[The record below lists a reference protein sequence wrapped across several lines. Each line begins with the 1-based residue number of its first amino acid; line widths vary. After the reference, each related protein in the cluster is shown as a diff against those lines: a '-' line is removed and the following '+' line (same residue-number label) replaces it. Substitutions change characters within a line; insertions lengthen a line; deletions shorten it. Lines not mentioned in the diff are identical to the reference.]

1 MNHSL
6 CPWIFNLTDCCLVI
20 CKLHIAAR
28 AFNLEILIAN
38 CFPLM
43 ITISYH
49 ISRTVF
55 ETLHCS
61 NMEQD
66 RLVGRGNLHRRGGGA
81 QRTIISN
88 EVRAIIVDHVVNRG
102 FTMSEA
108 ARLVQPNLQ
117 RSTVS
122 SIIQTFRQEN
132 RINRRQ
138 PGGGRPRVLTDQQ
151 ELAVVDMVRA
161 RNDIRLSEI
170 KQAIENSNDTFANVP
185 SISLPTIAR
194 LLKKHQVSM
203 KQIYLVPF
211 ERNNVRVKQLR
222 SEYIQ
227 RVMELD
233 AAVNH
238 HKYIFVDEAGFNL
251 AKTRRRGRNLIG
263 QRATIQ
269 VPGQRGGNISMCA
282 AISEDG
288 VVGCRPVLG
297 SYNTEHLIVFLNE
310 LEQACQG
317 EDIVYVVVW
326 DNVSFHHAQ
335 LVQEWFQTHPRFMTL
350 YLPPY
355 SPFLNPIEEFFS
367 TWRWKVY
374 DRHPH
379 EHVSLL
385 QAMCE
390 ACGDI
395 TAEQCQAWIRHARR
409 FFPRC
414 LNNEDIHCDVDENLW
429 PNVNDRLD

>member
-6 CPWIFNLTDCCLVI
+6 CPWISNLTDCCLVI

-81 QRTIISN
+81 PRQRGGLQRNVGRRQRTIISN
-88 EVRAIIVDHVVNRG
+88 EVRAIIVDPRYMIV
-102 FTMSEA
+102 
-108 ARLVQPNLQ
+108 L
-117 RSTVS
+117 
-122 SIIQTFRQEN
+122 

-151 ELAVVDMVRA
+151 ELAVVEMVRA

-222 SEYIQ
+222 SECIQ

-251 AKTRRRGRNLIG
+251 AKSRRRGRNLIG

-297 SYNTEHLIVFLNE
+297 SYNTEHLIIFLNE

-335 LVQEWFQTHPRFMTL
+335 LVQEWFQPHPRFMTL

-395 TAEQCQAWIRHARR
+395 TAEQCKAWIRHARR
-409 FFPRC
+409 FFPRW
-414 LNNEDIHCDVDENLW
+414 LNNKDIHCDVDENLW
-429 PNVNDRLD
+429 PDVNDRLD

>member
-1 MNHSL
+1 
-6 CPWIFNLTDCCLVI
+6 
-20 CKLHIAAR
+20 
-28 AFNLEILIAN
+28 
-38 CFPLM
+38 M

-81 QRTIISN
+81 PRQRGGHRQRGRGGGAPRQRGGHRQRGRGGGAPRQRGGHRQRGRGGGAPRQRGGHRQRGRGGGAPRQRGGHRQRGRGGGAQRTIISN

-102 FTMSEA
+102 FTMAEA

-151 ELAVVDMVRA
+151 ELAVVEMVRA

-269 VPGQRGGNISMCA
+269 VPGQRGNISMCA

-288 VVGCRPVLG
+288 V
-297 SYNTEHLIVFLNE
+297 
-310 LEQACQG
+310 
-317 EDIVYVVVW
+317 
-326 DNVSFHHAQ
+326 
-335 LVQEWFQTHPRFMTL
+335 
-350 YLPPY
+350 LPPCTAG
-355 SPFLNPIEEFFS
+355 SGMVSNTSSLHDPLSSTIFPFLNPIEEFFS

-379 EHVSLL
+379 EHVS
-385 QAMCE
+385 
-390 ACGDI
+390 
-395 TAEQCQAWIRHARR
+395 
-409 FFPRC
+409 FFKPC
-414 LNNEDIHCDVDENLW
+414 VKLVVI
-429 PNVNDRLD
+429 

>member
-6 CPWIFNLTDCCLVI
+6 CPWISNLTDCCLVI

-43 ITISYH
+43 ITIRYH

-61 NMEQD
+61 NMEPD
-66 RLVGRGNLHRRGGGA
+66 RLVGRNLHRRGGGA
-81 QRTIISN
+81 PRQRGGLQRNVGRRQRTIISN

-102 FTMSEA
+102 FTMAEA
-108 ARLVQPNLQ
+108 A
-117 RSTVS
+117 
-122 SIIQTFRQEN
+122 

-138 PGGGRPRVLTDQQ
+138 PFGGGRPRVLTDQQ
-151 ELAVVDMVRA
+151 ELAVVEMVRA
-161 RNDIRLSEI
+161 RNDIRLSEL

-194 LLKKHQVSM
+194 LLKKHQLSM

-211 ERNNVRVKQLR
+211 ERNNVQVKQLR

-297 SYNTEHLIVFLNE
+297 SYNTEHLIGFFLNE

-326 DNVSFHHAQ
+326 DTVSFHHAQ
-335 LVQEWFQTHPRFMTL
+335 LVQQWFQTHPCFMTL

-374 DRHPH
+374 DHHPH

-414 LNNEDIHCDVDENLW
+414 LNNEDIHCDVDENVW

>member
-81 QRTIISN
+81 PRQRGGHRQRGRGGGAPRQRGGHRQRGRGGGAPRQRGGLQRNVGRRQRTIISN

-102 FTMSEA
+102 FTMAEA

-151 ELAVVDMVRA
+151 ELAVVEMVRA

-269 VPGQRGGNISMCA
+269 VPGQRGGNISVCA

-297 SYNTEHLIVFLNE
+297 SYNTEHLIVF
-310 LEQACQG
+310 
-317 EDIVYVVVW
+317 
-326 DNVSFHHAQ
+326 F
-335 LVQEWFQTHPRFMTL
+335 
-350 YLPPY
+350 
-355 SPFLNPIEEFFS
+355 
-367 TWRWKVY
+367 K
-374 DRHPH
+374 
-379 EHVSLL
+379 
-385 QAMCE
+385 
-390 ACGDI
+390 
-395 TAEQCQAWIRHARR
+395 
-409 FFPRC
+409 
-414 LNNEDIHCDVDENLW
+414 
-429 PNVNDRLD
+429 

>member
-81 QRTIISN
+81 PRQRGGLQRNVGRRQRTIISN

-102 FTMSEA
+102 FTMAEA

-151 ELAVVDMVRA
+151 ELAVVEMVRA

-269 VPGQRGGNISMCA
+269 VPGQRGGNISVCA

-297 SYNTEHLIVFLNE
+297 SYNTEHLIVF
-310 LEQACQG
+310 
-317 EDIVYVVVW
+317 
-326 DNVSFHHAQ
+326 F
-335 LVQEWFQTHPRFMTL
+335 
-350 YLPPY
+350 
-355 SPFLNPIEEFFS
+355 
-367 TWRWKVY
+367 K
-374 DRHPH
+374 
-379 EHVSLL
+379 
-385 QAMCE
+385 
-390 ACGDI
+390 
-395 TAEQCQAWIRHARR
+395 
-409 FFPRC
+409 
-414 LNNEDIHCDVDENLW
+414 
-429 PNVNDRLD
+429 

>member
-81 QRTIISN
+81 PRQRGGHRQRERGGGAPRQRGGLQRNVGRRQRTIISN
-88 EVRAIIVDHVVNRG
+88 DVRAIIVDHVVNRG
-102 FTMSEA
+102 FTMAEA

-122 SIIQTFRQEN
+122 SIIQTFCQEN

-151 ELAVVDMVRA
+151 ELAVVEMVRA

-194 LLKKHQVSM
+194 LLKKHQLSM

-211 ERNNVRVKQLR
+211 ERTNVQVKQLR

-297 SYNTEHLIVFLNE
+297 SYNTEHLIV
-310 LEQACQG
+310 
-317 EDIVYVVVW
+317 
-326 DNVSFHHAQ
+326 
-335 LVQEWFQTHPRFMTL
+335 RFC
-350 YLPPY
+350 
-355 SPFLNPIEEFFS
+355 FVFF
-367 TWRWKVY
+367 
-374 DRHPH
+374 
-379 EHVSLL
+379 
-385 QAMCE
+385 
-390 ACGDI
+390 
-395 TAEQCQAWIRHARR
+395 
-409 FFPRC
+409 
-414 LNNEDIHCDVDENLW
+414 
-429 PNVNDRLD
+429 

>member
-1 MNHSL
+1 
-6 CPWIFNLTDCCLVI
+6 
-20 CKLHIAAR
+20 
-28 AFNLEILIAN
+28 
-38 CFPLM
+38 M
-43 ITISYH
+43 I
-49 ISRTVF
+49 V
-55 ETLHCS
+55 L
-61 NMEQD
+61 
-66 RLVGRGNLHRRGGGA
+66 
-81 QRTIISN
+81 
-88 EVRAIIVDHVVNRG
+88 
-102 FTMSEA
+102 
-108 ARLVQPNLQ
+108 
-117 RSTVS
+117 
-122 SIIQTFRQEN
+122 

-151 ELAVVDMVRA
+151 ELAVVEMVRA

-238 HKYIFVDEAGFNL
+238 HKYIFVYEAGFNL

-297 SYNTEHLIVFLNE
+297 SYNTEHLIVF
-310 LEQACQG
+310 
-317 EDIVYVVVW
+317 
-326 DNVSFHHAQ
+326 F
-335 LVQEWFQTHPRFMTL
+335 
-350 YLPPY
+350 
-355 SPFLNPIEEFFS
+355 
-367 TWRWKVY
+367 K
-374 DRHPH
+374 
-379 EHVSLL
+379 
-385 QAMCE
+385 
-390 ACGDI
+390 
-395 TAEQCQAWIRHARR
+395 
-409 FFPRC
+409 
-414 LNNEDIHCDVDENLW
+414 
-429 PNVNDRLD
+429 

>member
-1 MNHSL
+1 
-6 CPWIFNLTDCCLVI
+6 
-20 CKLHIAAR
+20 
-28 AFNLEILIAN
+28 
-38 CFPLM
+38 M

-55 ETLHCS
+55 ETLHCP

-81 QRTIISN
+81 PRQRGGLQRNVGRRQRTIISN
-88 EVRAIIVDHVVNRG
+88 EVRAITVDHVVNRG
-102 FTMSEA
+102 LTMAEA

-122 SIIQTFRQEN
+122 SIIRTFRQEN

-151 ELAVVDMVRA
+151 ELAVVEMVRA

-170 KQAIENSNDTFANVP
+170 KQAIENNNDTFANVP

-251 AKTRRRGRNLIG
+251 AKTRRRGHNLTG

-269 VPGQRGGNISMCA
+269 VPGQRGGNISMGA

-288 VVGCRPVLG
+288 VE
-297 SYNTEHLIVFLNE
+297 S
-310 LEQACQG
+310 
-317 EDIVYVVVW
+317 
-326 DNVSFHHAQ
+326 
-335 LVQEWFQTHPRFMTL
+335 
-350 YLPPY
+350 
-355 SPFLNPIEEFFS
+355 
-367 TWRWKVY
+367 
-374 DRHPH
+374 
-379 EHVSLL
+379 
-385 QAMCE
+385 
-390 ACGDI
+390 
-395 TAEQCQAWIRHARR
+395 
-409 FFPRC
+409 
-414 LNNEDIHCDVDENLW
+414 VDESRAEDVTKT
-429 PNVNDRLD
+429 PD

>member
-1 MNHSL
+1 M
-6 CPWIFNLTDCCLVI
+6 CL
-20 CKLHIAAR
+20 LHHA
-28 AFNLEILIAN
+28 LIRGGLQRN
-38 CFPLM
+38 
-43 ITISYH
+43 
-49 ISRTVF
+49 
-55 ETLHCS
+55 
-61 NMEQD
+61 
-66 RLVGRGNLHRRGGGA
+66 VGRR

-102 FTMSEA
+102 FTMAEA
-108 ARLVQPNLQ
+108 A
-117 RSTVS
+117 
-122 SIIQTFRQEN
+122 
-132 RINRRQ
+132 RRQ
-138 PGGGRPRVLTDQQ
+138 PGGGRPCVLTDQQ
-151 ELAVVDMVRA
+151 ELAVVEMVRA

-170 KQAIENSNDTFANVP
+170 EPAIENSNDTFASVP

-203 KQIYLVPF
+203 KQIYFVPF

-251 AKTRRRGRNLIG
+251 AKTRPRGRNLIG

-269 VPGQRGGNISMCA
+269 VPGQRGGNILMCA

-288 VVGCRPVLG
+288 VL
-297 SYNTEHLIVFLNE
+297 
-310 LEQACQG
+310 
-317 EDIVYVVVW
+317 VW
-326 DNVSFHHAQ
+326 Q
-335 LVQEWFQTHPRFMTL
+335 WFQTHPRFMTL
-350 YLPPY
+350 CLPPY
-355 SPFLNPIEEFFS
+355 SPFLNPNEEFFS

-385 QAMCE
+385 QAMGE

-395 TAEQCQAWIRHARR
+395 TAEQCQAWIRHARK

-414 LNNEDIHCDVDENLW
+414 LNNEDIHCDVDENVW

>member
-81 QRTIISN
+81 PRQRGGHRQRGRGGGAPRQRGGLQRNVGRRQRTIISN

-102 FTMSEA
+102 FTMAEA

-151 ELAVVDMVRA
+151 ELAVVEMVRA

-269 VPGQRGGNISMCA
+269 VPGQRGGNISVCA

-297 SYNTEHLIVFLNE
+297 SYNTEHLIVF
-310 LEQACQG
+310 
-317 EDIVYVVVW
+317 
-326 DNVSFHHAQ
+326 F
-335 LVQEWFQTHPRFMTL
+335 
-350 YLPPY
+350 
-355 SPFLNPIEEFFS
+355 
-367 TWRWKVY
+367 K
-374 DRHPH
+374 
-379 EHVSLL
+379 
-385 QAMCE
+385 
-390 ACGDI
+390 
-395 TAEQCQAWIRHARR
+395 
-409 FFPRC
+409 
-414 LNNEDIHCDVDENLW
+414 
-429 PNVNDRLD
+429 

>member
-81 QRTIISN
+81 PRQRGGHRQRGRGGGAQRTIISN

-102 FTMSEA
+102 FTMAEA

-151 ELAVVDMVRA
+151 ELAVVEMVRA

-251 AKTRRRGRNLIG
+251 AKLD
-263 QRATIQ
+263 A
-269 VPGQRGGNISMCA
+269 
-282 AISEDG
+282 EDVTLLDKG
-288 VVGCRPVLG
+288 LPSKSL
-297 SYNTEHLIVFLNE
+297 
-310 LEQACQG
+310 
-317 EDIVYVVVW
+317 
-326 DNVSFHHAQ
+326 DNVGKH
-335 LVQEWFQTHPRFMTL
+335 
-350 YLPPY
+350 
-355 SPFLNPIEEFFS
+355 LNVCSYI
-367 TWRWKVY
+367 
-374 DRHPH
+374 
-379 EHVSLL
+379 
-385 QAMCE
+385 
-390 ACGDI
+390 
-395 TAEQCQAWIRHARR
+395 
-409 FFPRC
+409 
-414 LNNEDIHCDVDENLW
+414 
-429 PNVNDRLD
+429 

>member
-1 MNHSL
+1 M
-6 CPWIFNLTDCCLVI
+6 
-20 CKLHIAAR
+20 A
-28 AFNLEILIAN
+28 
-38 CFPLM
+38 
-43 ITISYH
+43 
-49 ISRTVF
+49 
-55 ETLHCS
+55 
-61 NMEQD
+61 
-66 RLVGRGNLHRRGGGA
+66 
-81 QRTIISN
+81 
-88 EVRAIIVDHVVNRG
+88 
-102 FTMSEA
+102 EA

-122 SIIQTFRQEN
+122 SIIQTFCQEN

-151 ELAVVDMVRA
+151 ELAVVEMVRA

-194 LLKKHQVSM
+194 LLKKHQLSM

-211 ERNNVRVKQLR
+211 ERTNVWVKQLR

-297 SYNTEHLIVFLNE
+297 SYNTEHLIV
-310 LEQACQG
+310 
-317 EDIVYVVVW
+317 
-326 DNVSFHHAQ
+326 
-335 LVQEWFQTHPRFMTL
+335 
-350 YLPPY
+350 
-355 SPFLNPIEEFFS
+355 
-367 TWRWKVY
+367 
-374 DRHPH
+374 
-379 EHVSLL
+379 
-385 QAMCE
+385 
-390 ACGDI
+390 
-395 TAEQCQAWIRHARR
+395 R
-409 FFPRC
+409 FFFFFF
-414 LNNEDIHCDVDENLW
+414 
-429 PNVNDRLD
+429 

>member
-81 QRTIISN
+81 PRQRGGHRQRGRGGGAQRTIISN

-102 FTMSEA
+102 FTMAEA

-151 ELAVVDMVRA
+151 ELAVVEMVRA

-297 SYNTEHLIVFLNE
+297 SYNTEHLIVF
-310 LEQACQG
+310 
-317 EDIVYVVVW
+317 
-326 DNVSFHHAQ
+326 F
-335 LVQEWFQTHPRFMTL
+335 
-350 YLPPY
+350 
-355 SPFLNPIEEFFS
+355 
-367 TWRWKVY
+367 K
-374 DRHPH
+374 
-379 EHVSLL
+379 
-385 QAMCE
+385 
-390 ACGDI
+390 
-395 TAEQCQAWIRHARR
+395 
-409 FFPRC
+409 
-414 LNNEDIHCDVDENLW
+414 
-429 PNVNDRLD
+429 